1 MRKQKEA
8 KSFSGFCWCLNRPNL
23 LVTHDNE
30 SPDLRFWNLPQD
42 SIELSIG
49 EEQRQPDAVS
59 SKDNSIMQFVTEQSD
74 EEFVHPSEANGI
86 LGGSTVGVSPNWVP
100 PA

>member
-1 MRKQKEA
+1 
-8 KSFSGFCWCLNRPNL
+8 
-23 LVTHDNE
+23 
-30 SPDLRFWNLPQD
+30 
-42 SIELSIG
+42 
-49 EEQRQPDAVS
+49 
-59 SKDNSIMQFVTEQSD
+59 MQFVTEQSD